1 MTTNNEAWIKN
12 LILELI
18 ETPNLDKAA
27 KKWDNPNKRLIIC
40 NMTEGMSGQPSSKAL
55 RA

>member
-27 KKWDNPNKRLIIC
+27 KKWDKPNKGKRTISHLNRLR
-40 NMTEGMSGQPSSKAL
+40 NF
-55 RA
+55 